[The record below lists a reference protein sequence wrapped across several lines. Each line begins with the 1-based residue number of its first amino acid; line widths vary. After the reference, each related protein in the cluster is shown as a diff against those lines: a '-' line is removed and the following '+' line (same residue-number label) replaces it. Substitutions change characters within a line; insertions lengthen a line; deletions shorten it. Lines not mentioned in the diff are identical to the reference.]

1 MSAGVHAAL
10 AGQHGDGVAEGDV
23 PVPEEAPL
31 AAAVLVESGQGPGI
45 IVSGF
50 GHQVFGFVICFLV
63 VVVQIY

>member
-10 AGQHGDGVAEGDV
+10 AGQHGDGVAEGDI

-45 IVSGF
+45 IVSG
-50 GHQVFGFVICFLV
+50 IRCL
-63 VVVQIY
+63 